1 MSIKVREGGAWV
13 EVSSGD
19 GVGIQDNDSLVGTAT
34 TINFGTNI
42 SVSPISAGIVTVTGG
57 SVTSTWTLGAN
68 GSSHYTFTGPGGLSN
83 TDDPKIYL
91 ARGQTYEFVN
101 NSGGSHPFQIQQS
114 NGSAYNTGVTN
125 NGASSGTIRFEVP
138 FSAPNIL
145 QYKCTSHSSMG
156 NTIIIYSGGG
166 GSGQIIKN
174 GSYVTG
180 HGTGAQT
187 IIQTT
192 TWTSL
197 KINGGT
203 GQVAHNITKPSADV
217 LAFNKVS
224 NNSHL
229 EIACYFPV
237 YMNYAVNYNGI
248 RLMSSHDGGSNYY
261 QTSGLTE
268 GPYSS
273 WGAAGGGKNS
283 ADGSGFTESSIV
295 SYIWNT
301 SDNTSQSS
309 TWLTKTGECRF
320 AFEVRNYQ
328 SNNPTGFISYW
339 IDYTNVEPIDYP
351 RVGKVIIREVVQ

>member
-13 EVSSGD
+13 EVSSG
-19 GVGIQDNDSLVGTAT
+19 
-34 TINFGTNI
+34 
-42 SVSPISAGIVTVTGG
+42 GG
-57 SVTSTWTLGAN
+57 S
-68 GSSHYTFTGPGGLSN
+68 
-83 TDDPKIYL
+83 D
-91 ARGQTYEFVN
+91 
-101 NSGGSHPFQIQQS
+101 SG
-114 NGSAYNTGVTN
+114 
-125 NGASSGTIRFEVP
+125 
-138 FSAPNIL
+138 
-145 QYKCTSHSSMG
+145 K
-156 NTIIIYSGGG
+156 
-166 GSGQIIKN
+166 IIKN

-187 IIQTT
+187 IIATT

-229 EIACYFPV
+229 EITCYFPV
-237 YMNYAVNYNGI
+237 YINYADNYNGI

-261 QTSGLTE
+261 QTSGLTS
-268 GPYSS
+268 GPFDS
-273 WGAAGGGKNS
+273 WGAAGGKN
-283 ADGSGFTESSIV
+283 DTITGSGFTDSSIV
-295 SYIWNT
+295 SYTWHT

-320 AFEVRNYQ
+320 YFEVRNWQ
-328 SNNPTGFISYW
+328 SNTPTGFTSYW
-339 IDYTNVEPIDYP
+339 IDYTNVEVGVDYP